1 MEQFIEFAN
10 NHLELFA
17 ALAIT
22 LVLLAISE
30 ARKGGAKVT
39 PHVATKM
46 INKENAV
53 VLDIRPKKEFQA
65 GHVTGAINIPFAE
78 MDKRI
83 GELGKHQDK
92 PIIVVCNLGHTASGA
107 MKKLQEAKFEN
118 VARLSG
124 GITEW
129 KAQNLPI
136 VKG

>member
-17 ALAIT
+17 ALAVT

-39 PHVATKM
+39 PHIATQM

-53 VLDIRPKKEFQA
+53 VLDIRPKKEFQT
-65 GHVTGAINIPFAE
+65 GHITGAVNIPFAE
-78 MDKRI
+78 LDKRI
-83 GELGKHQDK
+83 SELHKHRDK
-92 PIIVVCNLGHTASGA
+92 PVIVVCNLGHTASGA
-107 MKKLQEAKFEN
+107 FKKLQEAKFER
-118 VARLSG
+118 VSRLSG

-136 VKG
+136 VKK